1 MIRTLAVLLLG
12 TLGACTILPERE
24 PQAHYPLP
32 PSSLNEA
39 SAEPVIDSGL
49 RIARPAASE
58 ALAGS
63 RLLVRDGDSG
73 YRSYPGVRWSAP
85 APRLWRDWLVDAYWR
100 DGRIRPVSIASE
112 GLQASMELTGMLRA
126 LHAERDDNG
135 LTAVIRYD
143 ALLVTTNDRRVIAS
157 RRFQAREP
165 IASDSVPAIITALGD
180 AADRLAPQLIDW
192 TLQQTGP

>member
-1 MIRTLAVLLLG
+1 MIRAIALLLLG
-12 TLGACTILPERE
+12 ALSACTILPERE

-39 SAEPVIDSGL
+39 SAEPLIDSGL

-63 RLLVRDGDSG
+63 RLLVRDSDSG
-73 YRSYPGVRWSAP
+73 YRGYPGVRWSAP

-100 DGRIRPVSIASE
+100 DGRIRPVSLASE
-112 GLQASMELTGMLRA
+112 GLRASMELTGMLRA
-126 LHAERDDNG
+126 LHAERDGND

-143 ALLVTTNDRRVIAS
+143 VLLVTTNDRRVIAS

-165 IASDSVPAIITALGD
+165 IASDTAPAIITALGD